1 MMKNMKEEVMRVNK
15 HTFIHI
21 THAENFKSN
30 VIAAFLLTDLN
41 RETVTK
47 NALIPAVLRRGTQNL
62 KTMKEI
68 SIKMNDMYGAVFD
81 ASTDKIGDKQSI
93 QLYLSMIDN
102 AYALE
107 GEDLLG
113 EGLDFLYDI
122 IYHPKLENGVF
133 DAEYVSGEK
142 ETLRELIKG
151 KINNKAS
158 YANFRCLEEM
168 LGDDPYAVY
177 KYGNEA
183 DLEEITSENLYEQYR
198 YLLETAEIHFYISG
212 NVDSEAVKAFF
223 LDKFEKQEGVLEDT
237 PRTKKAEIAFV
248 EEKQVIENMDVV
260 QGKLVLGYDV
270 DLPIGAETLY
280 PILVYNAIL
289 GSSSN
294 SKLFQNVREKAS
306 LAYTIRSS
314 YLKHKGILL
323 ISAGIEADKYDKAV
337 ALIKVQVEDMR
348 KGNYTEEDIQDAKV
362 FLENLFMSCL
372 DDQTTLIELNIGQFV
387 AGIEDSVEEMVRK
400 ISAVSREEIVNVAN
414 SIKPVISYYLCAQ

>member
-1 MMKNMKEEVMRVNK
+1 MRINEK
-15 HTFIHI
+15 TFIHI
-21 THAENFKSN
+21 TRAENFKSN
-30 VIAAFLLTDLN
+30 VIAAFLLVDLN
-41 RETVTK
+41 KKTVTK

-62 KTMKEI
+62 QTMKDI
-68 SIKMNDMYGAVFD
+68 SIKMNEMYGAVFD

-93 QLYLSMIDN
+93 QLYISPIDN

-113 EGLDFLYDI
+113 ESLQFIYDVI
-122 IYHPKLENGVF
+122 FHPKLENGVF
-133 DAEYVSGEK
+133 DAEYVAGEK

-168 LGDDPYAVY
+168 LGDDPYALY

-183 DLEEITSENLYEQYR
+183 DLNEITPENLYEQYQH
-198 YLLETAEIHFYISG
+198 LLKTAEIHFYISG
-212 NVDSEAVKAFF
+212 NVDSESVKAFF
-223 LDKFEKQEGVLEDT
+223 LDKFERQDGPFEESI
-237 PRTKKAEIAFV
+237 RTKKAKIGFE
-248 EEKQVIENMDVV
+248 EEKQIIENMDVV

-270 DLPIGAETLY
+270 DLPIGTDSLY
-280 PILVYNAIL
+280 KVLVYNAIL

-323 ISAGIEADKYDKAV
+323 LSAGIEADKYDKALE
-337 ALIKVQVEDMR
+337 LIKVQVDDM
-348 KGNYTEEDIQDAKV
+348 KNGNFTDEDIQDAKV
-362 FLENLFMSCL
+362 FLENLFLSCL
-372 DDQTTLIELNIGQFV
+372 DDQTTLIELDIGQFV
-387 AGIEDSVEEMVRK
+387 AGIEDSVEEMVKK
-400 ISAVSREEIVNVAN
+400 IHMVSREDIIEVGNQVKLATT
-414 SIKPVISYYLCAQ
+414 YYLRGEM